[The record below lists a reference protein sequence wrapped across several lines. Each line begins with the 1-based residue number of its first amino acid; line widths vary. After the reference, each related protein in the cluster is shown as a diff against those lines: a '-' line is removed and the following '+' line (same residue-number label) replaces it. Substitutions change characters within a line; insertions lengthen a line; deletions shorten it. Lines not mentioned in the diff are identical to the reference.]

1 MENYIN
7 NYDGFQKKIIYDFK
21 LGYGGI
27 GDCIKF
33 FMHALNICIKN
44 NIKLYYKKNNLLL
57 EKYIK
62 LKYKKMYIQA
72 VHNVENINDLNLIN
86 NLNDEVDYI
95 VSPFLFYKDFNY
107 DCDINANDVFEFTD
121 DIKENSKNIFFENV
135 SNYISIHLRLG
146 DKFLE
151 TDKTF
156 VICKDDIRTYSEESL
171 LNFIERNK
179 DIPIL
184 FFCDNNSYKL
194 KIKNSYNNVMI
205 TQCNIGHTSLLNTG
219 EKQIMDT
226 VTDFY
231 LLSKSKSIYIA
242 SKSGFSF
249 MASKFNNVPL
259 IEI

>member
-1 MENYIN
+1 
-7 NYDGFQKKIIYDFK
+7 
-21 LGYGGI
+21 
-27 GDCIKF
+27 
-33 FMHALNICIKN
+33 MHALKICIKN
-44 NIKLYYKKNNLLL
+44 NIKLYYKKNNLIL

-62 LKYKKMYIQA
+62 LKYQKMYIHT
-72 VHNVENINDLNLIN
+72 VHDVENINDLNLIN
-86 NLNDEVDYI
+86 NLNDGVDYI

-121 DIKENSKNIFFENV
+121 EIKENSKNIFFENT
-135 SNYISIHLRLG
+135 SNYISIHLRMG

-156 VICKDDIRTYSEESL
+156 VICKDDIRTYNEESL
-171 LNFIERNK
+171 LNFIESNK

-194 KIKNSYNNVMI
+194 KIKNSYNNIMI
-205 TQCNIGHTSLLNTG
+205 TQCHIGHTSLLNTG
-219 EKQIMDT
+219 EKQILDT

-231 LLSKSKSIYIA
+231 LLANSQIIYIA

-249 MASKFNNVPL
+249 MASKFNNIPL